1 LTANN
6 PALLQAFDLPPYS
19 AIRAEHVEPAVD
31 SIQAESRT
39 AMTTWR
45 TTVWHAGMG
54 WCWRSM
60 NWARLGRSV
69 GHVPQTRCSS
79 AELRSAYR
87 ACPSCPDWTELARIS
102 RCSKHQALASSPAAL
117 ALTWRKPPFSST
129 TCVISAYPAST
140 CRQRN

>member
-1 LTANN
+1 MPALRAFSAIEGQGGKPLSLRPVLTANN

-31 SIQAESRT
+31 SILAESRT

-45 TTVWHAGMG
+45 TAVWHAGMN

-69 GHVPQTRCSS
+69 GDVLKRG
-79 AELRSAYR
+79 AAAR
-87 ACPSCPDWTELARIS
+87 AAQCLQGLPKLSGLKLARIS
-102 RCSKHQALASSPAAL
+102 RCSKHQALFVTPAAPGL
-117 ALTWRKPPFSST
+117 
-129 TCVISAYPAST
+129 
-140 CRQRN
+140 